1 MAAVDIPE
9 ELHLVESFANS
20 VDVDIAQDDLDSPAR
35 FGRWL
40 AAHGFPGVE
49 PDDRELTLSVG
60 MRDAL
65 RDELIAHHDHLQSPA
80 ARTRLDGFAE
90 RIPLRA
96 SFEGA
101 GPATL
106 VPAGHGVTAM
116 LGAVLAAM
124 VLAEREGGWHRLK
137 ICREETCQRV
147 FFDKSKNQSKTWCS
161 MQVCGNRSKTRT
173 YRDRQRETLPPLP
186 ERPPAPMVA
195 RRPQP
200 PARPA
205 PPPAPLPPLPPV
217 PPAPG
222 QLG

>member
-1 MAAVDIPE
+1 VPVDIPE
-9 ELHLVESFANS
+9 QLHLVESFANS
-20 VDVDIAQDDLDSPAR
+20 VDVDTAQDDLDSPAR

-49 PDDRELTLSVG
+49 PGKEELALAVAV
-60 MRDAL
+60 RAAL
-65 RDELIAHHDHLQSPA
+65 RDELIAHHDHLASSE
-80 ARTRLDGFAE
+80 ARARLDGFAE

-96 SFEGA
+96 SFDGA
-101 GPATL
+101 GPAGL
-106 VPAGHGVTAM
+106 VPAGQGVTAM
-116 LGAVLAAM
+116 LGAVLAAI

-173 YRDRQRETLPPLP
+173 YRDRQREIPLPPLP
-186 ERPPAPMVA
+186 ERPAPPMPP
-195 RRPQP
+195 RRPTT

-205 PPPAPLPPLPPV
+205 LPPLPPV
-217 PPAPG
+217 PPGP
-222 QLG
+222 

>member
-1 MAAVDIPE
+1 MAADIPE
-9 ELHLVESFANS
+9 QLHLVESFANS
-20 VDVDIAQDDLDSPAR
+20 VDVEIAEDDLDSPER

-49 PDDRELTLSVG
+49 PGDDELALAVG
-60 MRDAL
+60 MRAAL
-65 RDELIAHHDHLQSPA
+65 RDELIAHHDRLASGE
-80 ARTRLDGFAE
+80 ARARLDGYAR

-106 VPAGHGVTAM
+106 VPAGQGVTAM

-124 VLAEREGGWHRLK
+124 VLAERDGGWHRLK

-173 YRDRQRETLPPLP
+173 YRDRQREIPLPPLP

-200 PARPA
+200 PARPV
-205 PPPAPLPPLPPV
+205 PLPPLPPV
-217 PPAPG
+217 PPAPQRG
-222 QLG
+222 GASAL